1 MRGQS
6 VFEVQSDHVIMRT
19 PNEPDYWHGNLVAV
33 RVMGD
38 PRQDLACFMEAFPD
52 ASHVTVVWDV
62 PGLDPEPLRTALP
75 ELEIGTFDVLTLQG
89 AIGDAALPLGI
100 NLQPVN
106 DWDGLLDLQL
116 EAASE
121 VGYDP
126 AAHKHYLQRRNAS
139 LRAQIAAGNGQCFGA
154 YDGDFIVGTMG
165 IFHDDRI
172 ARYQSVITRA
182 SYRRRGICAALLVHS
197 RNWVHLQAPHAIPVI
212 VAEADSAV
220 GRLYRRMGF
229 ALTETLV
236 DATKPGY

>member
-126 AAHKHYLQRRNAS
+126 AAHKHYLQRRNAG

-182 SYRRRGICAALLVHS
+182 SYRRRGSAQRFWCIPAIGCSFRHPTLFQLL
-197 RNWVHLQAPHAIPVI
+197 LQ
-212 VAEADSAV
+212 
-220 GRLYRRMGF
+220 R
-229 ALTETLV
+229 LTELQGACIAGW
-236 DATKPGY
+236 DLP